1 MLQSDPLRLLPD
13 DFEKQSADSSLSKL
27 DEDVDK
33 FLNVVEKCVSQ
44 FGESIALINLTNHLT
59 TDRIPGSRL
68 LV

>member
-33 FLNVVEKCVSQ
+33 FLNVVEQCVSW
-44 FGESIALINLTNHLT
+44 FGESIALY
-59 TDRIPGSRL
+59 D
-68 LV
+68 